1 MLNGQNQKTSSM
13 LISSRFTQT
22 PCNEI
27 TVFCYMQAVESHF
40 SRFAK
45 LDTSLKIDFQKSEI
59 ILNIPEDGI
68 VQDGWKITPMTYPV
82 VCLY

>member
-1 MLNGQNQKTSSM
+1 
-13 LISSRFTQT
+13 
-22 PCNEI
+22 
-27 TVFCYMQAVESHF
+27 MQAVESHF

-59 ILNIPEDGI
+59 VLNIPEDGI